1 MVAAFLRL
9 LLITVGS
16 LILAFFAVF
25 FVRQMGLHQTF
36 APPQHKW
43 FELKEWNVLSP
54 SAENLC
60 KMKLDIAE
68 NQILELAIR
77 FRSGMWIIDC
87 PDKNVT
93 LPLKDALIQVKAVHI
108 LLQVNANETENLD
121 NLVEIVGS
129 YDARKN
135 FGVASVSQKVSRAF
149 RKKAPQY
156 LFASDSASLLRMQ
169 LFTSL
174 WIETAM
180 EFWPDFVIAGQNED
194 TNVEHFNPR
203 LIEEL
208 ARRHKPIIWADQSI
222 KPPFQVRGF
231 LTKQ

>member
-1 MVAAFLRL
+1 MLNAFLRL
-9 LLITVGS
+9 LLITIGS

-25 FVRQMGLHQTF
+25 FVRQMGFHQVF

-43 FELKEWNVLSP
+43 FELKEWNVISP

-60 KMKLDIAE
+60 NQKLEIAE
-68 NQILELAIR
+68 DQILELPVR
-77 FRSGMWIIDC
+77 FREGVWILDC
-87 PDKNVT
+87 PDKNVA
-93 LPLKDALIQVKAVHI
+93 LPLKDTMAQVKAVHI
-108 LLQVNANETENLD
+108 LLQVNANETQNLD
-121 NLVEIVGS
+121 NLVEIVDS
-129 YDARKN
+129 YDSKKN
-135 FGVASVSQKVSRAF
+135 FGVASVSQKVSRYL
-149 RKKAPQY
+149 RKKAPQW

-180 EFWPDFVIAGQNED
+180 EFWPDFVIAGTDED

-203 LIEEL
+203 LIAEL
-208 ARRHKPIIWADQSI
+208 ARRHKPIIWADQRI
-222 KPPFQVRGF
+222 KPPFEVRGF